1 MQQNKK
7 VLICI
12 VIIELNNCNSELS
25 TVTSKLNNVGSEA
38 SVQYR
43 IDTYYTEMKE
53 YEARWQNGE

>member
-1 MQQNKK
+1 M
-7 VLICI
+7 
-12 VIIELNNCNSELS
+12 IIELNNCNSELS